1 LKKGKTMRRFN
12 KKGNVLLFVIMAM
25 TFMSVLG
32 GGAYYL
38 TSTSSFSIIGATDE
52 NRAAQLARAG
62 INYALMMN
70 MGNTAGRDF
79 TLANGD
85 TFHLVISGDT
95 ITSTGII
102 KQGTSYEAK
111 ETVSVTETGFSSQS
125 DISTAKDIQSFTA
138 PAQSQSGFITTD
150 TSAAQVSLGKIG
162 MGSSFG
168 ALWYQ
173 GSAVP
178 GNCTGGKCDFGTG
191 FRAFFVFQYAAGS
204 TGDGFTF
211 AFFNGTENDV
221 HAVGGHA
228 GRGELMGYAGD
239 SRTSDDFNPYFLDGR
254 GGRGIQPP
262 KMGIEFDVYPNYGDP
277 NVCNSGSRRDGNE
290 SPDPRNH
297 VGYVFWGE
305 NTNSN
310 CTYTTG
316 RNTYDDN
323 RHNEGWGDGPD
334 QPRNSRRPSDGAD
347 TSYFNASTL
356 GYAYNWLLSNAPS
369 NVYAFRVEVTRSLT
383 ANVNGNYDYEI
394 KSWVKQCATNDIT
407 CPTCVGISCDET
419 SAYANT
425 KVNYTAD
432 AATLTRTIDLD
443 STRHNKFST
452 FFYGWTTATG
462 GATQN
467 ILINRHKINFR
478 N

>member
-1 LKKGKTMRRFN
+1 MRRFN
-12 KKGNVLLFVIMAM
+12 RKGNVLLFVIMAM

-162 MGSSFG
+162 MGSTFG

-211 AFFNGTENDV
+211 AFFNGTDNDV
-221 HAVGGHA
+221 HAVGGHYD
-228 GRGELMGYAGD
+228 RGELMGYAGD
-239 SRTSDDFNPYFLDGR
+239 SRIDSAGNYFLDGR
-254 GGRGIQPP
+254 NGRGIQPP
-262 KMGIEFDVYPNYGDP
+262 KMAIEFDVYTNYGSS
-277 NVCNSGSRRDGNE
+277 NVCASGSRRDGDE
-290 SPDPRNH
+290 SPDRNH

-305 NTNSN
+305 NTNSI
-310 CTYTTG
+310 CTSTTG
-316 RNTYDDN
+316 KNTYDDN
-323 RHNEGWGDGPD
+323 RHNEGSGDGPD
-334 QPRNSRRPSDGAD
+334 KPRNSRRPSDGAD
-347 TSYFNASTL
+347 PSYFNASSL
-356 GYAYNWLLSNAPS
+356 AWPSNWLLSNTPT
-369 NVYAFRVEVTRSLT
+369 NVYAFRVEVTRSTT
-383 ANVNGNYDYEI
+383 ANVNGNYDYTI

-407 CPTCVGISCDET
+407 CPTYDET
-419 SAYANT
+419 SSYANT
-425 KVNYTAD
+425 KTDYTAE

-443 STRHNKFST
+443 STRHQKFST